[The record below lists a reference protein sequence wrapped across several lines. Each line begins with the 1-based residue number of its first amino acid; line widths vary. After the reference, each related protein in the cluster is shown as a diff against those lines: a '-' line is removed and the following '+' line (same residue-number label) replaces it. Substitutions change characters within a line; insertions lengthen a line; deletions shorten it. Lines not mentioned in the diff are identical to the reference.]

1 MLPRLLRKRTDSFMI
16 FRKIFQVC
24 FVISFCTGLGFF
36 KAKSTSLA
44 DHKNSEALK
53 EDTNEEIEE
62 EELTGGVQT
71 DQVLI
76 RGLNKVTAHISDIV
90 APVGQKAKFGGLEI
104 TAHLCQKS
112 SPEDPPESTAY
123 LEIQEVKPDEKPSSL
138 FSGWMF
144 ASSPA
149 ISALEHPV
157 YDIWVLN
164 CQGRIIHELPVAD
177 TGSLPLSLED
187 TFPKS
192 QDLSSKTQAVD
203 AFNRGF
209 NHPQ

>member
-1 MLPRLLRKRTDSFMI
+1 MI
-16 FRKIFQVC
+16 FCKIFRIC
-24 FVISFCTGLGFF
+24 LIISFCVGLGFL
-36 KAKSTSLA
+36 KAKSTSVT
-44 DHKNSEALK
+44 DHKKPEVSK
-53 EDTNEEIEE
+53 EETNEEAEE

-90 APVGQKAKFGGLEI
+90 APVGQKAKFGHLEI
-104 TAHLCQKS
+104 TARLCQKS
-112 SPEDPPESTAY
+112 PPEDPPESTAY
-123 LEIQEVKPDEKPSSL
+123 LEIQEVKPDEKPSAL

-164 CQGRIIHELPVAD
+164 CQGRIIHELPVTD

-187 TFPKS
+187 TSPKS
-192 QDLSSKTQAVD
+192 QNLSSETPTIE